1 MSSGSTS
8 VYGGRFWV
16 CPTSPGFFSGE
27 SWGRGP
33 QAMPQRWG
41 RVTHNHRPLL
51 SCRVVTRKRETKSG
65 AGWEVRQRRFHLCH
79 SMVIAVLHSPRLA
92 ATWGSSCSEQDGVWE
107 VGRHRNGGHIGAA
120 LVLSA
125 AMESQKWAALP
136 GSEQLL

>member
-1 MSSGSTS
+1 MPRVLGSFQEKA
-8 VYGGRFWV
+8 GGGALRPF
-16 CPTSPGFFSGE
+16 PKGG
-27 SWGRGP
+27 
-33 QAMPQRWG
+33 G

-65 AGWEVRQRRFHLCH
+65 AGWGVRQRRFHLCH
-79 SMVIAVLHSPRLA
+79 SMVIAVLRFPRLA
-92 ATWGSSCSEQDGVWE
+92 ATWGPSCSEQDGVWE